1 MLEESTD
8 VVVVDDDKEIEVV
21 ADEVDKQATDTE
33 VEVDK
38 QSANTEGILED
49 RAEVDGV
56 DKQVEFAE
64 TEVGG
69 SKLNDTAGDEAWR
82 V

>member
-21 ADEVDKQATDTE
+21 ADDVDKQATDTE

-38 QSANTEGILED
+38 QAANTEGILEE
-49 RAEVDGV
+49 RAEVDVV

-64 TEVGG
+64 TGVGG
-69 SKLNDTAGDEAWR
+69 SKLNDTAGDEA
-82 V
+82 